1 LRDANQNVVFNNF
14 IQGTAITTAA
24 AGTTVLTVASA
35 RTQILFGSTT
45 QTYQLPDA
53 TTLALGQS
61 FIFVNASSGA
71 LTVQNGALGTIDVI
85 PSGGAS
91 QLGTVNIATVAG
103 TWGIYSFLPGSY
115 NFNNTAATFNNAAIS
130 SAVWNGTTIATDYGG
145 TGLTTFAAANNA
157 LYSTSASALVAG
169 TLPVAAGGTSQS
181 SYATGDILYASAT
194 NTLSKLAAGT
204 NGYVLTLASGVP
216 TWAAAS
222 GGGSGNAYSWFIS

>member
-1 LRDANQNVVFNNF
+1 MRDANQNVVFNNF

-35 RTQILFGSTT
+35 RTQILVGSTT

-71 LTVQNGALGTIDVI
+71 LTVQNGALGIIDVI

-91 QLGTVNIATVAG
+91 QLGTVSIATVAG

-115 NFNNTAATFNNAAIS
+115 NFNNTTATFNNAAIS
-130 SAVWNGTTIATDYGG
+130 SAVWNGTAIASDYGG

-181 SYATGDILYASAT
+181 AYATGDILYASAT

-222 GGGSGNAYSWFIS
+222 GGAGNAYSWFIS